1 MEITL
6 EQATHANLHLY
17 SDVYPYEIV
26 RKISNKTLE
35 VRKMNYK
42 STSRDFSNQQWKCYS
57 DEKFPILRIR
67 LHKDGTWRDTR
78 NQNCRYLL
86 NTKPDCYHC
95 RSI

>member
-35 VRKMNYK
+35 VRKMNY
-42 STSRDFSNQQWKCYS
+42 TLTNNDMSN
-57 DEKFPILRIR
+57 
-67 LHKDGTWRDTR
+67 
-78 NQNCRYLL
+78 
-86 NTKPDCYHC
+86 
-95 RSI
+95 